1 MKKPL
6 YLFAFLASSLSS
18 ALANPE
24 IPAAVSRSFGSA
36 IAGNILLIKGTA
48 ATAEPSEWTIYALDA
63 FRPQEQLR
71 IKASLDA
78 GGWKAEPAG
87 AGQKVLSPA
96 PTRPVDFSRLRVRSA
111 EARVTAAKAAA
122 LAQVTFSQ
130 IDYQLASNP
139 GTGAP
144 EWGMALLDETG
155 HECGFVVASG
165 ETGALIFQ
173 DWTPK
178 IGANAPLANAQ
189 PGSDGERAARAVK
202 KAARK
207 AWNWTDR
214 ARTET
219 KGFFRELFR

>member
-6 YLFAFLASSLSS
+6 FLLAILVTSITPAF
-18 ALANPE
+18 ANPE
-24 IPAAVSRSFGSA
+24 ISAAVNLSFGKA
-36 IAGNILLIKGTA
+36 IAGNILLLKGSA
-48 ATAEPSEWTIYALDA
+48 DTAEPSVWIVYAQDV

-71 IKASLDA
+71 IKASLSA
-78 GGWKAEPAG
+78 GGWKAEAAG
-87 AGQKVLSPA
+87 AGQKVISPA
-96 PTRPVDFSRLRVRSA
+96 PTRPLDFSRLSIRSS
-111 EARVTAAKAAA
+111 EARITAAKAAA
-122 LAQVTFSQ
+122 LAQVTFSR
-130 IDYQLASNP
+130 INYQLAANP

-144 EWGMALLDETG
+144 EWGMALLDEND
-155 HECGFVVASG
+155 HECGFVVTSG

-178 IGANAPLANAQ
+178 IGANTPNANAQ
-189 PGSDGERAARAVK
+189 PSTDGERAARAVK